1 MKLTSFALSKI
12 NTPAV
17 RHELSGVLQRTEQT
31 IIRYIRINEHNGPPT
46 TLGAMEVITQMTGLT
61 YEEIIERAPVR
72 TVRLAESQKKP
83 ANTGFV

>member
-1 MKLTSFALSKI
+1 MKLTAIALSQI
-12 NTPAV
+12 NSPAV

-31 IIRYIRINEHNGPPT
+31 IIRYIRANEHNGPLT

-72 TVRLAESQKKP
+72 TIGLAESQKKP
-83 ANTGFV
+83 VNTGFA